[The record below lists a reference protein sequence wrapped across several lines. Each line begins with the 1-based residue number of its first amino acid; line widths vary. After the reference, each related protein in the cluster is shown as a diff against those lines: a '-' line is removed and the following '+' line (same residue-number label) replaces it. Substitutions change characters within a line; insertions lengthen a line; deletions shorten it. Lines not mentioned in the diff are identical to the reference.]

1 MKRTPNE
8 IFTSHRSVDIFH
20 VYQEESG
27 KNSHG
32 HGLRREFWYST
43 DERGSDTGTAAFDVR
58 EVAFEILLSTGVR
71 IDGEDPSRHEEIIRL
86 GIEADLIKIRKDD

>member
-20 VYQEESG
+20 VYQPSG
-27 KNSHG
+27 KNSHD
-32 HGLRREFWYST
+32 HGFRREFWYST

-58 EVAFEILLSTGVR
+58 EVAFEILSSTGVR
-71 IDGEDPSRHEEIIRL
+71 IDGEDSSRHKEIICL
-86 GIEADLIKIRKDD
+86 GIEAGLIKIRKDD